1 MFDWTTV
8 IEIALFAVVAI
19 VAAAVVPWLKE
30 RIGAERFNTL
40 WKWVCT
46 AVQAAEQLFGSGKG
60 ERKKKYVL
68 GIAEEN
74 DWAEDVTPEELDA
87 LIEAAVLE
95 LTPTHTYDKT
105 AEEIDG
111 ETAEE

>member
-1 MFDWTTV
+1 MMMFDWTTV

-19 VAAAVVPWLKE
+19 VAAAVVPWVKE

-60 ERKKKYVL
+60 GDKKAYV
-68 GIAEEN
+68 EEFL
-74 DWAEDVTPEELDA
+74 AAHGYDVIEEVNNM
-87 LIEAAVLE
+87 IEAAVRE
-95 LTPTHTYDKT
+95 LTD
-105 AEEIDG
+105 
-111 ETAEE
+111 